1 MTSFTMSQTIDCD
14 QDTFWK
20 LAFDKELQAKMVLE
34 GLGFP
39 SYELLSFEENDRE
52 IVRKV
57 AVVPKVDIPAAI
69 KKIVGDFR
77 YVETMRFDK
86 AERVVT
92 FTSVPAAGKME
103 TRGTMRAEPAGDRS
117 VRRVVD
123 VTIEARAMLVG
134 GLMESA
140 AEKAMKEGWE
150 KGARYIN
157 AWIKEKGL

>member
-1 MTSFTMSQTIDCD
+1 MSQTIECD
-14 QDTFWK
+14 EDTFWK
-20 LAFDKELQAKMVLE
+20 LTFDRDLQPRMVLE

-39 SYELLSFEENDRE
+39 GYEVLSFEENDRE

-57 AVVPKVDIPAAI
+57 SVIPKVDIPAAI
-69 KKIVGDFR
+69 KKLVGDFR
-77 YVETMRFDK
+77 YVETMTFEK
-86 AERVVT
+86 GKRVVT

-103 TRGTMRAEPAGDRS
+103 TRGTMRAERAGDRS

-150 KGARYIN
+150 KGAVFIN
-157 AWIKEKGL
+157 AWLKERGTR